1 MQKRLTDTITTMKF
15 TLATKQHMT
24 EFFSAD
30 GKVHPATLLRAT
42 PLTVTAL
49 KTVEKDGY
57 EAIQVGQGVQKT
69 SRISKALL
77 GHLGGAAYS
86 VVKEFRTAS
95 GDLAVG
101 ATLACDIFNKGEV
114 VTLSSISKGKGFQ
127 GVMKRHGMHGGW
139 HQHGQKHSM
148 REVGSIGSTGQQRVN
163 KGKRMPGRMGSDRI
177 TLKNVTILDV
187 DVENGFILVK
197 GAVAGKRGTVVELKG
212 NENN

>member
-1 MQKRLTDTITTMKF
+1 MN
-15 TLATKQHMT
+15 MT

-49 KTVEKDGY
+49 KTVATDGY
-57 EAIQVGQGVQKT
+57 DAIQVGQGTQKKE
-69 SRISKALL
+69 RVSKALL
-77 GHLGGAAYS
+77 GHLKGEAYT
-86 VVKEFRTAS
+86 VVKEFRTAP
-95 GDLAVG
+95 GDLSTG
-101 ATLACDIFNKGEV
+101 ATIACDIFSQGDT
-114 VTLSSISKGKGFQ
+114 VTVSSISKGKGFQ

-177 TLKNVTILDV
+177 TQKNVTILDV
-187 DVENGFILVK
+187 DVTNGLILIK
-197 GAVAGKRGTVVELKG
+197 GAVAGKRGTLVEIKS
-212 NENN
+212 N

>member
-1 MQKRLTDTITTMKF
+1 MKF

-24 EFFSAD
+24 EFFSED
-30 GKVHPATLLRAT
+30 GKVHPATILKAT

-57 EAIQVGQGVQKT
+57 EAIQVGQGTQKT
-69 SRISKALL
+69 SRISKALS
-77 GHLGGAAYS
+77 GHLKGEAFT
-86 VVKEFRTAS
+86 VVKEFRTPG
-95 GDLAVG
+95 GDLAIG
-101 ATLACDIFNKGEV
+101 ATIACDIFNKGDT
-114 VTLSSISKGKGFQ
+114 VTVSSISKGKGFQ

-163 KGKRMPGRMGSDRI
+163 KGKRMPGRMGSDRV

-187 DVENGFILVK
+187 DAENGYILIK
-197 GAVAGKRGTVVELKG
+197 GAVAGKRGTLVEIKA
-212 NENN
+212 